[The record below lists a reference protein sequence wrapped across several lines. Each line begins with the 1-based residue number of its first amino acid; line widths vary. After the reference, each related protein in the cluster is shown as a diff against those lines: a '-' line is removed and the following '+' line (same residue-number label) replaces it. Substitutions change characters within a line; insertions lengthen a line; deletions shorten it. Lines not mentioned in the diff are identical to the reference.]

1 MTNTDSY
8 HLLEPIYIHACNYG
22 PYYSARTSLEQD
34 DIAGAVGHLE
44 SWLEYLDEAKH
55 DISAKITELKKL

>member
-1 MTNTDSY
+1 MNATESY
-8 HLLEPIYIHACNYG
+8 HLLEPTYIHTCNYG
-22 PYYSARTSLEQD
+22 PYYNASTSLEQD

-44 SWLEYLDEAKH
+44 SWLHDLDEAKH